1 MDQDRKTSGAA
12 KNPEGEGHSF
22 LREAWGFIKVF
33 VITAAVILVFVNV
46 VAHPVT
52 VVGDSMYPNLQNGEY
67 GFTNLI
73 GLRFSDPQRG
83 DVVVVTMEDDVDG
96 DGQEETTHWVK
107 RIIGLPGDTVEARD
121 GVVYVNGQ
129 ALDES
134 GWLDPAQQQEIL
146 DEIQATYGKEYGPFT
161 SDFGPVTLKDGQY
174 WVMGDNRPHSKDSR
188 DPSVGPVSREQI
200 YGDGILILYPFNKIG
215 GH

>member
-1 MDQDRKTSGAA
+1 MDQERKTSKGE
-12 KNPEGEGHSF
+12 KPEKENGSF
-22 LREAWGFIKVF
+22 IREAWGFIKVF
-33 VITAAVILVFVNV
+33 VITAAVILLFVNI

-73 GLRFSDPQRG
+73 GLRFGSPARG
-83 DVVVVTMEDDVDG
+83 DVVVVTMEDDVNDDG
-96 DGQEETTHWVK
+96 KQETTHWVK
-107 RIIGLPGDTVEARD
+107 RVIGLPGDTVEARD
-121 GVVYVNGQ
+121 GTVYINGE

-134 GWLDPAQQQEIL
+134 AWLNPDSQQEIL
-146 DEIQATYGKEYGPFT
+146 DEIQKVYGREYGPFT
-161 SDFGPVTLKDGQY
+161 SDFGPVTLQEDQY

-200 YGDGILILYPFNKIG
+200 YGDGVLILYPFSKIG